1 MPTDLLPP
9 IVMAS
14 PSHLE
19 HFCFPMVHPIT
30 GETISSCKKLMHDP
44 ATAETWQTA
53 FGKDFGGMTQG
64 DDKTGQKVTN
74 EMFVMNHK
82 AMKRAL
88 ENKKKFAYGNPVVD
102 SRPQKDNP
110 HQIRITA
117 GHLRTFHYRRIRGCS
132 NAPAIFLLHL
142 FWSKI
147 VNTKNLQIDS
157 NTRCNDDMELSLN
170 FLTLQFMTKIYAKEK
185 WRELC
190 FSRVFYVM
198 VGALQSKTQ
207 QVFPAKEN
215 TEY

>member
-1 MPTDLLPP
+1 MAEEQRVSVEQQRVAEAAIRVNEQRVIDDEPILTIPRITDALGIMTSRNPTAKQMLKETPRVQRRTTRNDTLGIVATPVAPAPYVPIPDGAQQRIVTRLAIHALTESERSSCQRAFMPTDLLPP

-82 AMKRAL
+82 AMKT
-88 ENKKKFAYGNPVVD
+88 
-102 SRPQKDNP
+102 S
-110 HQIRITA
+110 A
-117 GHLRTFHYRRIRGCS
+117 G
-132 NAPAIFLLHL
+132 
-142 FWSKI
+142 
-147 VNTKNLQIDS
+147 
-157 NTRCNDDMELSLN
+157 E
-170 FLTLQFMTKIYAKEK
+170 
-185 WRELC
+185 
-190 FSRVFYVM
+190 
-198 VGALQSKTQ
+198 
-207 QVFPAKEN
+207 
-215 TEY
+215 